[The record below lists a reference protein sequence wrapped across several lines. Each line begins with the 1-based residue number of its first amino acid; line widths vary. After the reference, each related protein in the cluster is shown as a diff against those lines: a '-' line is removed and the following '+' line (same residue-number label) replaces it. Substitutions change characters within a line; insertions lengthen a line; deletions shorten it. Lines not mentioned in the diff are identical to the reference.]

1 MKRCVILFLGTL
13 LVATAASAGPRE
25 DIAEEAWVVV
35 EKGTRSGDMTARAR
49 AAETLGKIPGKDVA
63 PYLKEALLDP
73 QWPVRRGAIKAL
85 VMKGDPQGKA
95 RIIEALKDPGVPIED
110 DVLDLLSVLAPAEGL
125 SLLIDAVTKAD
136 NPNRDKLIKAVI
148 AKGPEVAAPVLSA
161 GLAKGDPLFA
171 QHLADVRV
179 PDRAALAAL
188 LAKDKNGAVV
198 TAALAWAIEAAIP
211 VPAATLKPLLKA
223 KDDAQRYAAAELLAR
238 QGDAT
243 AVPVLLPLADRDAA
257 SQLRFLKAAAA
268 APSADVL
275 PRLKKYL
282 APETPEDLLS
292 WVYLAFAGSTDT
304 DLRKRI
310 EDDLASTLA
319 PRRAAATRAYGR
331 LLGNRALPKLHVLL
345 GDGNPT
351 VRKLAAEALGE
362 LAQVESVEHLER
374 AVRDSNRDA
383 RFAVVAALSKIRDK
397 SVVPV
402 ASYLVYDRDADIRK
416 LAILA
421 VCNANHDSAMPVL
434 RISLEDRDPT
444 VRGPV
449 LMAIA
454 RLDMKQA
461 LDSFAAALPGLS
473 PETLTALAETF
484 KAEAVPFLRKAADSD
499 RAWARMAALKTAMLL
514 PDQEVAFLKDVAA
527 NSPFGDARQAALA
540 RLVVR
545 SCPEALAAAGARL
558 MDTVP
563 EVRIAAI
570 QTLAT
575 CGADD
580 SLAQVRSALLDPEET
595 VRVAA
600 ATSMLS
606 YPKKASKAAPA
617 GPAKAK
623 AKARK

>member
-1 MKRCVILFLGTL
+1 MKRCVILSLGTL
-13 LVATAASAGPRE
+13 LVAVTAFAGPRE
-25 DIAEEAWVVV
+25 DIADEAWIVI

-49 AAETLGKIPGKDVA
+49 AVETLGRIPGKDVA

-73 QWPVRRGAIKAL
+73 QWPVRKGAIKAL
-85 VMKGDPQGKA
+85 VLKGDPQGKA
-95 RIIEALKDPGVPIED
+95 RIIEALKDPGIPIED
-110 DVLDLLSVLAPAEGL
+110 DALDLLSVLTPAEGQA
-125 SLLIDAVTKAD
+125 LLIDATLKAD
-136 NPNRDKLIKAVI
+136 NPNREKLLKAVI
-148 AKGPEVAAPVLSA
+148 AKGPEAAAPMLSA
-161 GLAKGDPLFA
+161 GLGKGDVLFA
-171 QHLADVRV
+171 ARLADVRV
-179 PDRAALAAL
+179 PDRATLAAL
-188 LAKDKNGAVV
+188 LAKDKNATVV
-198 TAALAWAIEAAIP
+198 TAALTWAFDTGVP
-211 VPAATLKPLLKA
+211 VPAATLKPLLKS
-223 KDDAQRYAAAELLAR
+223 KDEAQRFVAAELLAR
-238 QGDAT
+238 QGDAS
-243 AVPVLLPLADRDAA
+243 AVAVLLPLADRDAA

-268 APSADVL
+268 APSAEVL

-282 APETPEDLLS
+282 APETSEDLLT
-292 WVYLAFAGSTDT
+292 WVYLAFAGSTDP

-310 EDDLASTLA
+310 EDDLSSTLG
-319 PRRAAATRAYGR
+319 PRRAAATRAFGR
-331 LLGNRALPKLHVLL
+331 LLGNRSLPKLHVLL

-351 VRKLAAEALGE
+351 VRRLAAEALGE

-374 AVRDSNRDA
+374 AVRDTNREA
-383 RFAVVAALSKIRDK
+383 RVAVVTALSKIRDK

-402 ASYLVYDRDADIRK
+402 ASYLVYDRDSEIRK

-449 LMAIA
+449 LLAIA

-461 LDSFAAALPGLS
+461 LEAFGPALPGLS
-473 PETLTALAETF
+473 PETLTSLAESF

-514 PDQEVAFLKDVAA
+514 PDLEIAFLKDVAA
-527 NSPFGDARQAALA
+527 GSPFGDARQAALA

-545 SCPEALAAAGARL
+545 SCPEALAAATGRL
-558 MDTVP
+558 LDTVP
-563 EVRIAAI
+563 EVRIAAL

-580 SLAQVRSALLDPEET
+580 SLAAVKSALLDPEET

-606 YPKKASKAAPA
+606 YPKKAGKAAPA
-617 GPAKAK
+617 APAKGKAK
-623 AKARK
+623 ATK